1 MQNSSATRGIVRDGG
16 LLLARVG
23 IGAVFLAHG
32 LQKLNEWGYEGTKES
47 FNAMG
52 APVPAVSAFLAT
64 WIEIVAGIGL
74 IAGLLV
80 PLAGFLLAVDMVGAI
95 FIAHIDNGIW
105 IGEGGYELA
114 LALGAGAL
122 ALAAAG
128 AGRISLDALLFSRAR
143 GRLGKSLAPA

>member
-1 MQNSSATRGIVRDGG
+1 MNRSAGFTRSVA

-32 LQKLNEWGYEGTKES
+32 LQKLNTWGHAGTASS
-47 FNAMG
+47 FDSMG
-52 APVPAVSAFLAT
+52 APLPDVTAFLAT
-64 WIEIVAGIGL
+64 WVEIVGGAAL

-95 FIAHIDNGIW
+95 FIAHIDSGMW
-105 IGEGGYELA
+105 VGDGGYELA
-114 LALGAGAL
+114 LGLGAGAL

-128 AGRISLDALLFSRAR
+128 AGKLSLDALLAPRM
-143 GRLGKSLAPA
+143 GRRMRLAASSA